1 MKKTVLITGTSSG
14 IGRATAQYFSA
25 QGWNVAATMRA
36 PENEK
41 ELGTLDGVRVYALD
55 VTDPKSIANAVT
67 NVINDFGGIDVLV
80 NNAGFGLFGPFE
92 EASQEK
98 IDRVF
103 ATNVFG
109 VMNMTRA
116 ILPHFREKKNGV
128 IINVTSVGGLAGLPM
143 NSIYH
148 ATKFAIDGFS
158 ESLAFEL
165 EPFNIRV
172 KVVAPGGVA
181 TDFAGRSLSI
191 TTDKTD
197 HPYATYMQHIVNAFD
212 SRRGNYKGPEAV
224 AEVIAQAANDESP
237 RLRYLSG
244 ADAEQLLAARRHFS
258 DAEYFNLVK
267 SNFQL

>member
-14 IGRATAQYFSA
+14 IGRATAKHFHEL
-25 QGWNVAATMRA
+25 GWNVAATMRV

-41 ELGTLDGVRVYALD
+41 ELSALDNVRVYALD
-55 VTDPKSIANAVT
+55 VTDPQSIQHTVD
-67 NVINDFGGIDVLV
+67 NVIKDFGGIDVLV

-109 VMNMTRA
+109 VMNMIRA
-116 ILPHFREKKNGV
+116 VLPHFREKKNGSIV
-128 IINVTSVGGLAGLPM
+128 NVTSVGGLAGLPM

-148 ATKFAIDGFS
+148 ATKFAVDGFT
-158 ESLAFEL
+158 ESLYYEL
-165 EPFNIRV
+165 EPFNIHV

-181 TDFAGRSLSI
+181 TDFAGRSLSV
-191 TTDKTD
+191 TMDREN
-197 HPYATYMQHIVNAFD
+197 HPYAKQLGHIMEAFGQ
-212 SRRGNYKGPEAV
+212 RRGNYTGPDAV
-224 AEVIAQAANDESP
+224 AQVIAEAATDESP

-244 ADAEQLLAARRHFS
+244 ADAEQLLAARRHSS
-258 DAEYFNLVK
+258 DAEYFTLVK